1 MLASIGAATSR
12 GLLVKGG
19 KYLELLS
26 RADVLLIDKTRTVT
40 ADRLHIT
47 DVIAQPGSSAH
58 EILRLAGSCERY
70 SEHPLA
76 EAVRQHV
83 EALFR

>member
-40 ADRLHIT
+40 ADLDRSIT
-47 DVIAQPGSSAH
+47 FNISCCC
-58 EILRLAGSCERY
+58 LA
-70 SEHPLA
+70 
-76 EAVRQHV
+76 
-83 EALFR
+83 

>member
-19 KYLELLS
+19 KYLELFS

-47 DVIAQPGSSAH
+47 LYRTAA
-58 EILRLAGSCERY
+58 
-70 SEHPLA
+70 
-76 EAVRQHV
+76 
-83 EALFR
+83 